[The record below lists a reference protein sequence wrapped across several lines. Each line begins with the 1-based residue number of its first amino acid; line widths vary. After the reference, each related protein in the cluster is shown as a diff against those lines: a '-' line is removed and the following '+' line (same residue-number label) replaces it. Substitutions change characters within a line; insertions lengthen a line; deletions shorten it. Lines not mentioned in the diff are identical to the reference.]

1 MQTQQLSCRIRGHAA
16 HRSAQLRLRT
26 TMDNSSVGYLSGEL
40 WNSPAPGSHTPHRP
54 AAARARPPHDAAV
67 HLRTVQRKFL
77 SSRVVH
83 VDPSTV
89 PLQVG
94 LFRLVRS
101 GVAVSGGDRV
111 PLHAR
116 GLRRPPAQNRHPILF
131 KIKAL
136 QLDVTTFFRAAS
148 QALAFTEHLALAR
161 TSHAR
166 CQA

>member
-26 TMDNSSVGYLSGEL
+26 TMDNSSIGYLSGEL
-40 WNSPAPGSHTPHRP
+40 CNSPAPGPHTPQP
-54 AAARARPPHDAAV
+54 RAHALRTTP
-67 HLRTVQRKFL
+67 LFTCRTVQRKFL

-101 GVAVSGGDRV
+101 GVAVSDGDRV

-116 GLRRPPAQNRHPILF
+116 GLRRPPAQNRHPILL
-131 KIKAL
+131 K
-136 QLDVTTFFRAAS
+136 
-148 QALAFTEHLALAR
+148 
-161 TSHAR
+161 
-166 CQA
+166 